1 MPQNPGLTFLGFQ
14 KVNPLSNPKGVHF
27 GTPAWAK
34 KMPKTMVL
42 SILVHFGTLVMRRE
56 RDFIRFAQKIPGGEP
71 SQKHLKTSPP
81 SAFCIFYAQTL
92 N

>member
-34 KMPKTMVL
+34 KNAQNYGFE
-42 SILVHFGTLVMRRE
+42 HFGTFGYPRYAEREVLEPFLVL
-56 RDFIRFAQKIPGGEP
+56 P
-71 SQKHLKTSPP
+71 
-81 SAFCIFYAQTL
+81 
-92 N
+92 